1 MKKLKSLR
9 ILESDNKMVNK
20 QNSKKKEVKELAFNR
35 DEARSELNIKVDGGK
50 KVERKRDNKGSDVQN
65 E

>member
-1 MKKLKSLR
+1 M
-9 ILESDNKMVNK
+9 ESDNKMVNK